1 MNVLKQSGSYLKRK
15 AVKNLLSSFLCL
27 LAFAGLLLTSTNIS
41 PFYLSLGNL
50 EPVRLVLML
59 VLLVIGVFWFFPNY
73 GRYMS
78 GSEGE
83 KRVTRVLR
91 ESLNDDY
98 FLINDL
104 QLFDGRKG
112 NIDHVVVGPNGV
124 FVIETKN
131 LRGKIFASE
140 DSWQGTNGKS
150 PSKQAR
156 DNANRVY
163 YAIKASESFRTGK
176 PWVQAIVVFTNK
188 AAKLNIHK
196 PPFNVAVLRLNALA
210 SYITATKPLR
220 HLSRNETEAIAKEIL
235 TRHRKRLASVITAKK
250 VRTGT

>member
-1 MNVLKQSGSYLKRK
+1 MNVLRHSGSYLKRK

-27 LAFAGLLLTSTNIS
+27 LAFAGLLLTSTDIS
-41 PFYLSLGNL
+41 PFYVNLGNFAIA
-50 EPVRLVLML
+50 RLVLML
-59 VLLVIGVFWFFPNY
+59 ILLLVGVFWFFPKY
-73 GRYMS
+73 GRYMG

-98 FLINDL
+98 FLIDDL

-131 LRGKIFASE
+131 LRGKVFASE
-140 DSWQGTNGKS
+140 DYWQGTKGKS
-150 PSKQAR
+150 PSKQVR

-163 YAIKASESFRTGK
+163 HAIKASESFRTGK
-176 PWVQAIVVFTNK
+176 PWVHGIVVFTNR
-188 AAKLNIHK
+188 AAQLNIQK

-210 SYITATKPLR
+210 NYITATKPL
-220 HLSRNETEAIAKEIL
+220 HYLSRNETEAIAKEIL
-235 TRHRKRLASVITAKK
+235 TRHRKRFS
-250 VRTGT
+250 